1 MGFEVAYL
9 SELGKF
15 DGLKSEVS
23 DGYGS
28 HALFLYC
35 SQPRSLLLTLAGG
48 RKIQLEVAPDT
59 NKGFFMRTTKDNRT
73 GFHSGMISKLLGFPL
88 VGLLLM
94 ALCLSLAACGD
105 DDDEIVEQGID
116 PYGTYVGTYQS
127 ISKAAT
133 PGTGGSFEMDPAP
146 AHLLIT
152 KGLSQTKFLLL
163 DDKGNV
169 ISNKTIEHLYTE
181 KMKNFSVEFEST
193 DGNSTWKVF
202 SDGTNVKFETYDKTQ
217 ENGVTTETTIT
228 FEGKKQE

>member
-1 MGFEVAYL
+1 
-9 SELGKF
+9 
-15 DGLKSEVS
+15 
-23 DGYGS
+23 
-28 HALFLYC
+28 
-35 SQPRSLLLTLAGG
+35 
-48 RKIQLEVAPDT
+48 
-59 NKGFFMRTTKDNRT
+59 MRTTKDNRT
-73 GFHSGMISKLLGFPL
+73 GFHLGMISKFLGFPL

-105 DDDEIVEQGID
+105 DDEIIELPGID
-116 PYGTYVGTYQS
+116 PYGTYVGTYS
-127 ISKAAT
+127 INSNSNGA
-133 PGTGGSFEMDPAP
+133 GGGVSIEMDPAP
-146 AHLLIT
+146 AQLLIT
-152 KGLSQTKFLLL
+152 KGMSQTKFLLL

-169 ISNKTIEHLYTE
+169 ISNKTIERIYTE